1 VVKLLLLKEL
11 ILNIKY
17 NIIFIITNKLTKY
30 IYMILYFKIYMVKDL
45 AYMFLRIIV
54 INHGVLNEVI
64 LNQNKFFTLK
74 F

>member
-1 VVKLLLLKEL
+1 
-11 ILNIKY
+11 
-17 NIIFIITNKLTKY
+17 
-30 IYMILYFKIYMVKDL
+30 MILYFKIYMVKDL